1 MSFDSFLESAWNDHG
16 DHPRAVA
23 DRLAASIAVVAAP
36 EQVAPFA
43 RLVTHVYGEH
53 LGEWAAGI
61 ALLESLRGMAGVGA
75 NPAAAGAI
83 DRGVATLRYA
93 RGDRDALAAL
103 AVDDRAAVLATAASI
118 FTARNDFSRA
128 LAAYAA
134 ATQVAAGGLPTGSP
148 AVRALAVA
156 GNNLAAGLEEKS
168 DRSAAETAGMVHAAE
183 GGLTYW
189 TLAGTWLE
197 EERALYRLARSLLA
211 AGEPERATARAQRCI
226 DVCERNAAAP
236 FERFFGYA
244 ALAIAQRAAGD
255 RNGFLVSR
263 EHAFELHRQ
272 IPAEDRSWCEADLS
286 LLAD

>member
-1 MSFDSFLESAWNDHG
+1 MTFDSFIDTAWNDHG
-16 DHPRAVA
+16 DHPREVA
-23 DRLAASIAVVAAP
+23 DRLAASLALVAAP
-36 EQVAPFA
+36 AHVPPFA

-61 ALLESLRGMAGVGA
+61 ALLESLRGAAGVDPD
-75 NPAAAGAI
+75 PAAAGAI

-93 RGDRDALAAL
+93 RGDGEALAAL
-103 AVDDRAAVLATAASI
+103 AADDRAAVLAMAASI
-118 FTARNDFSRA
+118 FTARDDFARA

-134 ATQVAAGGLPTGSP
+134 ATQIAAGGLPAGSP
-148 AVRALAVA
+148 AIRALAVA
-156 GNNLAAGLEEKS
+156 GNNLAAGLEEKT

-183 GGLTYW
+183 GGHTYW

-197 EERALYRLARSLLA
+197 EERALHRLARSLLA
-211 AGEPERATARAQRCI
+211 AGEPERAIVRAKRCI
-226 DVCERNAAAP
+226 DVCERNDAPP
-236 FERFFGYA
+236 FERFFGHA

-272 IPAEDRSWCEADLS
+272 IPAEDRTWCEADLS

>member
-23 DRLAASIAVVAAP
+23 DRLAASVAVVAAP

-103 AVDDRAAVLATAASI
+103 AVDDRAAVLAMVASI
-118 FTARNDFSRA
+118 FGARDDFARA

-134 ATQVAAGGLPTGSP
+134 ATQIAAEGLPAGSP
-148 AVRALAVA
+148 AIRALAVA
-156 GNNLAAGLEEKS
+156 GNNLAAGLEEKP

-183 GGLTYW
+183 CGHTYW